1 MNDDDEPGLP
11 VRDAATWEAIMS
23 AELDDDAL
31 HRPLEL
37 DVTWAPPSR
46 SR

>member
-1 MNDDDEPGLP
+1 MNDDEPGLP

-46 SR
+46 SQ